1 MTIEFSIF
9 ISTLIPMIFF
19 LSLSMCSRC
28 CFFIRCFVFFVCNI
42 GVLSVRHQHII
53 IRYFVL
59 FRAYFDMHCSLTAKH
74 TNQFIVAPGF
84 EIYIPMFFFPLV
96 PFIFIRA
103 VVVHHS
109 IANLFESRRGMR
121 ASVDDDGG
129 ILQSLCKLKNK
140 FRNAEN
146 NDSQR
151 KSCDSVADATR
162 FSFFRFQS
170 QRAMYARKLS
180 VIGCLLSIYL
190 VHRTIDD
197 TQNCVYLLCDAC
209 SYTFCSLFQSSQ
221 KTFFF
226 LVNRFHR
233 IFFASLHPNEL
244 DCYVHTNP
252 IGEINELT

>member
-42 GVLSVRHQHII
+42 GFLSVRHQHII

-146 NDSQR
+146 NDSNER
-151 KSCDSVADATR
+151 VATLWL
-162 FSFFRFQS
+162 
-170 QRAMYARKLS
+170 M
-180 VIGCLLSIYL
+180 LL
-190 VHRTIDD
+190 
-197 TQNCVYLLCDAC
+197 A
-209 SYTFCSLFQSSQ
+209 SLFFGFNHSARCMRGN
-221 KTFFF
+221 
-226 LVNRFHR
+226 L
-233 IFFASLHPNEL
+233 A
-244 DCYVHTNP
+244 
-252 IGEINELT
+252 